1 MWQMVFANISIEGW
15 IIGSDVHSFLYGSL
29 NDIRMLNI
37 GLTSAL
43 WLPSTIVDWHI
54 NKLGKHQ
61 PNIGIT
67 SANININHY
76 QNYEYK
82 HFPIHFGFPRL
93 IRKTFSLDLKKL
105 TAVSESLSLC

>member
-1 MWQMVFANISIEGW
+1 
-15 IIGSDVHSFLYGSL
+15 
-29 NDIRMLNI
+29 MLNI

-54 NKLGKHQ
+54 NKFGKHQ

-93 IRKTFSLDLKKL
+93 IRKTFSPDLKRL